1 MKRTVIP
8 AGYRLTI
15 ISWEND
21 ADNYDTVILEGLTEE
36 QCAFNVDLCKILMY
50 DENDRNKENPLNN
63 VYDPDDAEINQIDD
77 AINLIIKKHNQEETT
92 DPIEYLYDLGLSKG
106 EYYTRVC
113 DSFKVEHIESDII
126 LNDVT
131 DNF

>member
-1 MKRTVIP
+1 MTRTVIP

-36 QCAFNVDLCKILMY
+36 QCAFNVDLCKILTQ
-50 DENDRNKENPLNN
+50 DWPSLNKLNN
-63 VYDPDDAEINQIDD
+63 VYDPDDAEIKHVDD

-92 DPIEYLYDLGLSKG
+92 DPIAYLYDLGLSKG